1 MKRRSGARVI
11 TVQCPYARYVAMK
24 STRDTAVVAHGNDLG
39 KVLAGAEKA
48 GASEPFVVFPHDP
61 SKKYVYGAFRVIH

>member
-1 MKRRSGARVI
+1 
-11 TVQCPYARYVAMK
+11 MK